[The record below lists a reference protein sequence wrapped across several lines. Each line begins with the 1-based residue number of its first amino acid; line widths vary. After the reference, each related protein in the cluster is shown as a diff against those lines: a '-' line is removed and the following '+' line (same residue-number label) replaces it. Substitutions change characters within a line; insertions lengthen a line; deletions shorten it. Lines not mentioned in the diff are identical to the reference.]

1 MPKPGEGP
9 GIAPVKAES
18 AGWQAHGRGQEFLAE
33 ERMAEKAASRA
44 TQTNDVSRL
53 SPDFKVPEAQPCPR

>member
-44 TQTNDVSRL
+44 T
-53 SPDFKVPEAQPCPR
+53 

>member
-18 AGWQAHGRGQEFLAE
+18 AGWQAHGREQEFLAE
-33 ERMAEKAASRA
+33 EKMAEEAVSRA
-44 TQTNDVSRL
+44 T
-53 SPDFKVPEAQPCPR
+53 